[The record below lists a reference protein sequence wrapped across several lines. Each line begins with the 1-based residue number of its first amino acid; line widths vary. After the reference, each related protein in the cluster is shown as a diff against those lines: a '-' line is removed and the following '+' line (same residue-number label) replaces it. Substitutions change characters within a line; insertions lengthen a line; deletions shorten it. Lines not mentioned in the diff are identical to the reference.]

1 MPRVRKLEGDP
12 VMKWSW
18 RIGRIAGIDV
28 FMHVTFLILLGW
40 VVLTHYLTRRN
51 WADAVQGLIFIFTL
65 FAIIVLHE
73 LGHALTARRFGIRTR
88 DITLLPIGGVAR
100 LERMPEDPK
109 QELLVALAGPAV
121 NVALGVVLVAI
132 LVPAAAWTALG
143 NVQLV
148 GGDFLAKLLWVNV
161 ALAVFNLIPA
171 FPMDGGRVLRALLA
185 MRMDYVRATQIAATI
200 GQALALVFGFIGLFW
215 NPFLVFIALFVWMG
229 AAGEASMVQMK
240 SALGGIPI
248 SRALIT
254 DFRTLSPG
262 DSLQAAGEHVLA
274 GFQHDFPV
282 VQDGRLVG
290 VLTRAALLAALAQ
303 AGQASPVSQA
313 MDTNFETADP
323 AEMLEGVFGRLQA
336 CGCHSLPVVRAGRL
350 VGILTMENI
359 GEFMMIQSALR
370 GTALSKLAQPA

>member
-1 MPRVRKLEGDP
+1 
-12 VMKWSW
+12 MKWSW
-18 RIGRIAGIDV
+18 RIGRVAGIDLYL
-28 FMHVTFLILLGW
+28 HATFLILLGW
-40 VVLTHYLTRRN
+40 VGISHYLPRHSWEDA
-51 WADAVQGLIFIFTL
+51 WAGIIFIVAL
-65 FAIIVLHE
+65 FAIVVLHE
-73 LGHALTARRFGIRTR
+73 LGHALAARRYGIRTR

-121 NVALGVVLVAI
+121 NVALAMILLAI
-132 LVPAAAWTALG
+132 LVPAAAWPALG
-143 NVQLV
+143 SVQLV
-148 GGDFLAKLLWVNV
+148 GGHFLAKLLWVNV

-185 MRMDYVRATQIAATI
+185 MRMDYVRATHIAASV
-200 GQALALVFGFIGLFW
+200 GQGLALVFGFIGLFW

-254 DFRTLSPG
+254 DFRTLSPR
-262 DSLQAAGEHVLA
+262 DSLQAAVEHVLA
-274 GFQHDFPV
+274 GFQQDFPV

-290 VLTRAALLAALAQ
+290 VLTRAALLAALTQ
-303 AGQASPVSQA
+303 KGQGSLVGEA
-313 MDTNFETADP
+313 MEEKFETADP
-323 AEMLEGVFGRLQA
+323 AEMLESVFGRLQT
-336 CGCHSLPVVRAGRL
+336 CGCHSLPVVKGGNL

-359 GEFMMIQSALR
+359 GEFMMIQSALH
-370 GTALSKLAQPA
+370 GAGLPKSSP